1 MVLLGGIHHA
11 IVFYSYFGP
20 FVLALHR
27 IRALHKKGKRLDD
40 GAGELL
46 LGCDCD
52 FEIVKPFGV
61 EVHDGEY
68 LRENDDFIL
77 LFYLHLWSGLFTA
90 SFQIL

>member
-1 MVLLGGIHHA
+1 MVLLGRIHHA

-20 FVLALHR
+20 FVFALDR
-27 IRALHKKGKRLDD
+27 IRALHKKGKRLDH

-52 FEIVKPFGV
+52 LEIVKPFGV

-77 LFYLHLWSGLFTA
+77 LFYLHLCSGLFTA